1 MTQNRKA
8 LGAAAIVSMTCAV
21 AQLAGQ
27 PPAAPPQRQST
38 VTADPKAAAFAKPAA
53 DNMTLTAVE
62 GIKVGHFTLSE
73 RPTGCT
79 AILFKD
85 GTTGSVDVRGGA
97 PGTRETDLLN
107 PVNNVQIVN
116 AVSLSGGS
124 AFGLDAASGVMK
136 WLDEHNVG
144 YPVGASGVVP
154 IVPAAILFDLGFGGS
169 AKIRPGADCGYRAA
183 DAATEAPV
191 VEGNVGAGAGAT
203 VGKSGGGRPSTGSGQ
218 VASGG
223 GPMKAGIGSAAI
235 KMPNGLVVAAIVAV
249 NAVGDII
256 DPWTGQVVAGV
267 RGADGKL
274 ADARKLLRG
283 GGGRE
288 GRAGENTTIGLVATN
303 AKLTKVQ
310 AQKMAQ
316 MAHDGY
322 ARAISPVHTPGDG
335 DTIFSVAT
343 GTWDGT
349 VNYGQIGSLAAE
361 AMADAI
367 VRAATQATSSNGL
380 PSARDLGT
388 VPSRI
393 KK

>member
-1 MTQNRKA
+1 MTNKVLMFA
-8 LGAAAIVSMTCAV
+8 FAIVGAATVG
-21 AQLAGQ
+21 AQR
-27 PPAAPPQRQST
+27 PATPTPTPDA
-38 VTADPKAAAFAKPAA
+38 KAAAFAKPAA

-62 GIKVGHFTLSE
+62 GIKVGHHTLAE

-79 AILFKD
+79 TILFKE

-97 PGTRETDLLN
+97 PGTRETDLLD

-116 AVSLSGGS
+116 AISLSGGS

-136 WLDEHNVG
+136 WLDERNIG
-144 YPVGASGVVP
+144 FPVGAAGVVP
-154 IVPAAILFDLGFGGS
+154 IVPAAILFDLGFGGN

-183 DAATEAPV
+183 EAASEAPV
-191 VEGNVGAGAGAT
+191 QEGNVGAGTGAT
-203 VGKSGGGRPSTGSGQ
+203 VGKSGGRIE
-218 VASGG
+218 GG

-235 KMPNGLVVAAIVAV
+235 RMPNGLVVAAIVAV
-249 NAVGDII
+249 NAVGDIV
-256 DPWTGQVVAGV
+256 DPWTGQVVAGA

-274 ADARKLLRG
+274 TDARKMLRG
-283 GGGRE
+283 GGNRE

-310 AQKMAQ
+310 AQKIAQ
-316 MAHDGY
+316 MAHDGF

-349 VNYGQIGSLAAE
+349 ASYGQIGSLAAE

-388 VPSRI
+388 VPARFI